1 MKIAI
6 DARTLRTSTGRY
18 IERLIHYL
26 QKIDKKN
33 GIELENL
40 EELTEEEK
48 KDRDK
53 YRKLYMDKFRQTMRG
68 HLDNIKIVRVD
79 ENGNK
84 LEEEVIE
91 NTKYN

>member
-1 MKIAI
+1 M
-6 DARTLRTSTGRY
+6 G
-18 IERLIHYL
+18 L
-26 QKIDKKN
+26 QKYRMKGDMKMDKIIKKVN
-33 GIELENL
+33 EYAKLSKER
-40 EELTEEEK
+40 ELTEEEK

-84 LEEEVIE
+84 LEEESIE

>member
-1 MKIAI
+1 MKGDKEMDKIIKKVNEYAK
-6 DARTLRTSTGRY
+6 LSK
-18 IERLIHYL
+18 ER
-26 QKIDKKN
+26 
-33 GIELENL
+33 
-40 EELTEEEK
+40 ELTEEEK

-84 LEEEVIE
+84 LEGKEYTNGNLNREI
-91 NTKYN
+91 

>member
-1 MKIAI
+1 MPSLKKAEYQ
-6 DARTLRTSTGRY
+6 TLKQNQILLVKKVNEYAKLSK
-18 IERLIHYL
+18 ER
-26 QKIDKKN
+26 
-33 GIELENL
+33 
-40 EELTEEEK
+40 ELTEEEK